1 MAAMP
6 APSASS
12 SLDLSR
18 LPPFQLVEVDYEAS
32 LAKLLE
38 RVGQRLAARGLE
50 FDPSDETNPIVM
62 LAEEVAYEKILGQQ
76 ETNDAGNQMTAAYG
90 VGAALD
96 HVGAT
101 YYADLGEHVLR
112 QAGEKDDRY
121 RRRLM
126 LAASARVPGSLL
138 GYMFWGLTLGPNLR
152 DARALNHT
160 SGLVSPGTIAL
171 ILLGDDDDDGPAGEA
186 AQVSAVIDG
195 LNHPGRKLGTDTLVI
210 RAAKRMVSPLEA
222 VLELEGAG
230 PDANLVLQEATRRLE
245 TFMLER
251 RRVGAVVSRSSLS
264 AALTVGGVQRVRFL
278 APVTDLM
285 PGPDGVV
292 QLSAIQLSTEVING

>member
-76 ETNDAGNQMTAAYG
+76 ETNDAGNRMTAAYG

-96 HVGAT
+96 HVAAT

-112 QAGEKDDRY
+112 QAGENDDRY

-138 GYMFWGLTLGPNLR
+138 GYMFWALALGPNLR

-171 ILLGDDDDDGPAGEA
+171 ILLGDADEDGPAGEA

-195 LNHPGRKLGTDTLVI
+195 LSHPGRKLGTDTLVI
-210 RAAKRMVSPLEA
+210 RAANRMVSPLEA

-245 TFMLER
+245 TFMLDR

-278 APVTDLM
+278 APVTDLA

-292 QLSAIQLSTEVING
+292 QLSTIQLSTEVIHG

>member
-1 MAAMP
+1 MP
-6 APSASS
+6 APSASA

-18 LPPFQLVEVDYEAS
+18 LPPFQLVAVDYEAS

-38 RVGQRLAARGLE
+38 RIGQRLAARGLE
-50 FDPSDETNPIVM
+50 FDPSDETDPIVM
-62 LAEEVAYEKILGQQ
+62 LAEEVAYEKILSQQ

-96 HVGAT
+96 HIAAT

-138 GYMFWGLTLGPNLR
+138 GYMFWGLALGPNLR

-171 ILLGDDDDDGPAGEA
+171 ILLGDADDDGPAGEA

-195 LNHPGRKLGTDTLVI
+195 LNHPGRKLGTDTLEI
-210 RAAKRMVSPLEA
+210 RAANRMVSPLEA

-230 PDANLVLQEATRRLE
+230 PDANLVLQEATRGLE

-278 APVTDLM
+278 APATDLT

-292 QLSAIQLSTEVING
+292 QLSTIQLSTEVIHG

>member
-1 MAAMP
+1 MAAM
-6 APSASS
+6 SALATSS

-18 LPPFQLVEVDYEAS
+18 LPPFQLVAVDYEAS
-32 LAKLLE
+32 LAKLLG
-38 RVGQRLAARGLE
+38 RIGQRLAARGLAFE
-50 FDPSDETNPIVM
+50 PGDETNPIVI
-62 LAEEVAYEKILGQQ
+62 LAEEVAYEAILRQQ

-112 QAGEKDDRY
+112 QAGETDDRY

-138 GYMFWGLTLGPNLR
+138 GYMFWALTLGPSLR

-171 ILLGDDDDDGPAGEA
+171 ILLGDADDDGPAGEA

-210 RAAKRMVSPLEA
+210 RAANRMVSPLEA
-222 VLELEGAG
+222 VIELEGAG
-230 PDANLVLQEATRRLE
+230 PDANLVLQEATLRLE

-251 RRVGAVVSRSSLS
+251 HRVGAVVSRSSLS

-278 APVTDLM
+278 SPATDLA

-292 QLSAIQLSTEVING
+292 ELSAIQLSTEVIHG